1 MDQRRVGSFLV
12 AGSVLLFAG
21 HSFERLRH
29 GRVCDLGQDNLI
41 FATVF
46 QFFFLRLAVFFGCVG
61 VFMNLFRGEMLEKSL
76 HYYLLTPVRR
86 EVLLA
91 GKYLSGVV
99 TTVVIFG
106 TSAALSLAGL
116 YWHIHPQVVRQY
128 LLEGGGLEHVA
139 AYLGITALAC
149 IGYGGVFLLMSFLF
163 NNPMIPAAIVLVWE
177 GLNPFLP
184 AALKKISVIFYL
196 QSLCQRGQLL
206 AALRAV
212 VNASALTSTPGASR
226 EAAYWS
232 AASEISSAPSAAF
245 VSDATC
251 CFVCKLPPPPPVA
264 AGPRAWHPGRS
275 EPAASSCLHSTCA
288 AGDPQN

>member
-1 MDQRRVGSFLV
+1 MNSASWNLWRGQVLAIMRLEIKKNFLARRGIWVYLL
-12 AGSVLLFAG
+12 ALAPVLLFAG

-91 GKYLSGVV
+91 GKYLSGVL

-128 LLEGGGLEHVA
+128 LVEGGGWGHVA

-163 NNPMIPAAIVLVWE
+163 NNPMIPAAIVLIWE

-196 QSLCQRGQLL
+196 QSLCPLEAPLRSKWAFLAITANGTPPYLAVPGLL
-206 AALRAV
+206 LVTLAGLYIAARKVRKLEI
-212 VNASALTSTPGASR
+212 NYGA
-226 EAAYWS
+226 E
-232 AASEISSAPSAAF
+232 
-245 VSDATC
+245 
-251 CFVCKLPPPPPVA
+251 
-264 AGPRAWHPGRS
+264 
-275 EPAASSCLHSTCA
+275 
-288 AGDPQN
+288 

>member
-1 MDQRRVGSFLV
+1 MNSDSGNLWREQVMAIMRLEIKKNFLARRGLWIYLL
-12 AGSVLLFAG
+12 ALAPVLLFAG

-196 QSLCQRGQLL
+196 QSLCPLEAPLRSKWAFLAINANATPPYLAVPGLLLVTLAGLYL
-206 AALRAV
+206 AARKVRKLEI
-212 VNASALTSTPGASR
+212 NYGA
-226 EAAYWS
+226 E
-232 AASEISSAPSAAF
+232 
-245 VSDATC
+245 
-251 CFVCKLPPPPPVA
+251 
-264 AGPRAWHPGRS
+264 
-275 EPAASSCLHSTCA
+275 
-288 AGDPQN
+288 